1 MITVAIPTYN
11 RGAILV
17 ETIERLLALEPRAEA
32 IVIADQTREHPPDVA
47 ARLERW
53 AAEGAIRWLRLET
66 PSIPRAMNDLLVE
79 AKTPLV
85 LFFDDDIIPNRDI
98 VGAHLEAHRGRD
110 EVWAVAGQVLQPGEE
125 PGRFLGVPRVP
136 RSSSGGSRGTPR
148 NSEEPEEPEEPEE
161 LRGAASS
168 LEDLEFR
175 FNGSEGCF
183 VNNVMAGNLSV
194 KRERAL
200 GIGGFDENFTG
211 AAYRFET
218 DFAMRLTAAGGK
230 VWFEPRASLRH
241 LQLATGGL
249 RSYGDHRTAAIPAHS
264 AGDYYFALHHVPHFW
279 RYAARRIVQNVG
291 TRYLA
296 SHPWWIPGKLIGELR
311 GFLLARE
318 LYRKGRRLRVV
329 PPGKHP

>member
-1 MITVAIPTYN
+1 MITIAIPTYN

-32 IVIADQTREHPPDVA
+32 IVIADQTKEHPPGVA
-47 ARLERW
+47 ARLRAWQERG
-53 AAEGAIRWLRLET
+53 EIRWLRLDA
-66 PSIPRAMNDLLVE
+66 PSIPKAMNDSLE
-79 AKTPLV
+79 TATTPLV

-98 VGAHLEAHRGRD
+98 VGAHLEAHASAA
-110 EVWAVAGQVLQPGEE
+110 VWAVAGQVLQPGEE
-125 PGRFLGVPRVP
+125 PQPPTANPSTPLRAGSQPP
-136 RSSSGGSRGTPR
+136 SGLS
-148 NSEEPEEPEEPEE
+148 
-161 LRGAASS
+161 
-168 LEDLEFR
+168 FR
-175 FNGSEGCF
+175 FNTTVGCF
-183 VNNVMAGNLSV
+183 VDNVMAGNLSV

-200 GIGGFDENFTG
+200 QIGGFDENFTG

-249 RSYGDHRTAAIPAHS
+249 RSYGDHRTAPVPAHS
-264 AGDYYFALHHVPHFW
+264 AGDYYFALHHVPRFW

-296 SHPWWIPGKLIGELR
+296 AHPWRIPGKLVGELR
-311 GFLLARE
+311 GLLLARQ

-329 PPGKHP
+329 EGTG